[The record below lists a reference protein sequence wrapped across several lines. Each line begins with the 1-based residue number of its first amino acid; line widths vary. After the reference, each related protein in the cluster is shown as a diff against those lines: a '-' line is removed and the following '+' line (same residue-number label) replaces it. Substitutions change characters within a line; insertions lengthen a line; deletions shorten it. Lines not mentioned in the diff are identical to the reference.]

1 MVSVQELIRK
11 DGVRQVITGSI
22 LIAVMLFFVGSI
34 FFIGFEAFLFNSIY
48 SIAFGLAGIAVFRS
62 GWEDLILAD
71 RSLGFIRDKNDA
83 AFERFPERMYIGHQA
98 ASIFHACLYD
108 MDGEVYTEIKQNRHL
123 DMKIFRPFISF
134 FSSGSIFPVSYILK
148 DEDGMD
154 AYKIVKKGGFTWR
167 GYVQRPDGPYL
178 AYTTQEK
185 LKGTGRSVF
194 QYIEG
199 SKMRW
204 KAEGDAFI
212 GHFEI
217 RDHHDQ
223 LWAIIKRDAIP
234 TEAAERFDRMPGY
247 LVEWKNRKN
256 VPQSL
261 IAFLFLLQTNTSV

>member
-1 MVSVQELIRK
+1 MVSVQELIRR

-22 LIAVMLFFVGSI
+22 LISVMLFFVGSL
-34 FFIGFEAFLFNSIY
+34 FYIGFEGLLFNSIY

-62 GWEDLILAD
+62 GWEDLILAN
-71 RSLGFIRDKNDA
+71 RSLGFIRDENEA
-83 AFERFPERMYIGHQA
+83 AFEIFPERMYIGHKA

-108 MDGEVYTEIKQNRHL
+108 MDGEVYTQIKQHRHF
-123 DMKIFRPFISF
+123 DMKMCRPFISF
-134 FSSGSIFPVSYILK
+134 FSGGSLFPASYILK
-148 DEDGMD
+148 GEDGMA

-178 AYTTQEK
+178 AYTTHDK
-185 LKGTGRSVF
+185 PKGTGRSVF

-199 SKMRW
+199 NKKRW

-217 RDHHDQ
+217 KDDHDH

-234 TEAAERFDRMPGY
+234 TEAAERFDHMPGY
-247 LVEWKNRKN
+247 LVDWKKRKD
-256 VPQSL
+256 VPHSL